1 MNLARIFNHFFVVT
15 HQDQYLSDQN
25 NNKFQSMKIYLF
37 MGEMPSSNKNWR
49 VQISC
54 FARIS
59 VIKLGADTKR
69 RRSSFMMYVKKSLS
83 ANSSMF

>member
-1 MNLARIFNHFFVVT
+1 
-15 HQDQYLSDQN
+15 
-25 NNKFQSMKIYLF
+25 